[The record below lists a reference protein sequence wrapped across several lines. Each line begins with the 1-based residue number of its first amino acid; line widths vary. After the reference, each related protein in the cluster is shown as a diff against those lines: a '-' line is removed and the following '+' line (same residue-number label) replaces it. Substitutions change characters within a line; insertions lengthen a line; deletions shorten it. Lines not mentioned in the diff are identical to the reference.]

1 MTANIKLTVF
11 FEEPFWVGVFKRW
24 HSDTIYLSRVVFGA
38 EPKDYEVYNFI
49 LKNFSNLKFNKPLDI
64 NDADKNID
72 KKINPKRLQ
81 KKIKKET
88 KDNGIGTKAQ
98 IAMKQQ
104 YEDFKLKIKKVSRE
118 KKEEEKDKKFKLRQQ
133 KKLMKHRG
141 H

>member
-24 HSDTIYLSRVVFGA
+24 DSDTIYLSRVVFGA

-81 KKIKKET
+81 RKIKKET